1 MSIYSR
7 YILRSLATSMFF
19 VTVTVSCAVWLTQ
32 SIHFLQLAV
41 NGSAPLGTFIM
52 LVMLS
57 LPNFIIIV
65 LPLALLAIILFV
77 YNRLIM
83 ESELVVLRAAGL
95 HPWAL
100 ARPGLWLS
108 LGMAVL
114 VFTMNAYIGP
124 LSNRTMKSLRQEAQ
138 NEYTGILIRDGVFN
152 TIGQMTIYVR
162 ERSTLGDLLGIMIED
177 DKDPQHPKTIFA
189 KRGQL
194 VDTENGP
201 RLLVYDG
208 ERQEIDHA
216 TGHVSRLNF
225 DDYSLD
231 LKFLDEETNEHWL
244 EPSERTL
251 TQLLTPSIDPRDA
264 GYEKYFFAEANSRI
278 ASPIFALDFAFVGL
292 ACLLVGEFDRR
303 GQTKRI
309 IRAILFALL
318 IEMTAIGLSNLSRK
332 YAGAIPFLYVAGVL
346 PLLMSYLIIKRRSET
361 LRPVTLLG
369 LFKR

>member
-1 MSIYSR
+1 MRLFGR
-7 YILRSLATSMFF
+7 YILRNLATSMFF
-19 VTVTVSCAVWLTQ
+19 VTVTVSSAVWLTQ

-41 NGSAPLGTFIM
+41 NGSAPFGLFIL
-52 LVMLS
+52 LVLLS

-77 YNRLIM
+77 YNRMIM

-114 VFTMNAYIGP
+114 VFIMNAYIGP
-124 LSNRTMKSLRQEAQ
+124 LSNRTMKSLRQEAT
-138 NEYTGILIRDGVFN
+138 NEYTNVLIRDGVFN

-162 ERSTLGDLLGIMIED
+162 ERSPLGDLIGIMIED
-177 DKDPQHPKTIFA
+177 DKDPQHPRTIFA

-208 ERQEIDHA
+208 ERQEIDHR

-231 LKFLDEETNEHWL
+231 LKFLDEETDEHWL

-251 TQLLTPSIDPRDA
+251 TQLLTPSHDPRDE
-264 GYEKYFFAEANSRI
+264 GYEKYFFAEANARI
-278 ASPIFALDFAFVGL
+278 ASPLYALDFAFIGL
-292 ACLLVGEFDRR
+292 ASLLIGEFDRR
-303 GQTKRI
+303 GQTRRI
-309 IRAILFALL
+309 VRALL
-318 IEMTAIGLSNLSRK
+318 LALTVQMIALGLSNIARK
-332 YAGAIPFLYVAGVL
+332 YNSAIPFLYIIGML
-346 PLLMSYLIIKRRSET
+346 PIVVSYLIIKRRSET
-361 LRPVTLLG
+361 LRPVPLLS
-369 LFKR
+369 LFRR